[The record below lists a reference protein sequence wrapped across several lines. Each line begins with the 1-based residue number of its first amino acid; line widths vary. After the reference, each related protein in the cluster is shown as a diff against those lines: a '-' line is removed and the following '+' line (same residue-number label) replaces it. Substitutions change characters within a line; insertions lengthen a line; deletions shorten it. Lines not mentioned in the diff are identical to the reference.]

1 MYLTDV
7 IPAAAAAAAAAF
19 TITMPDEV
27 RQELCMRKSALGD
40 SAMAQGS

>member
-1 MYLTDV
+1 MMYLTDV
-7 IPAAAAAAAAAF
+7 LPAAAAAF
-19 TITMPDEV
+19 TIMMPDEV